1 MPYDENRAA
10 RTLGFDPEPEG
21 HEGHTRRRLLAGAA
35 GAAVAAGSA
44 GLVGRAM
51 AASSSTSDDVLD
63 FIAIQ
68 EGFGVTFLSEAV
80 RRAPGTPSAQFLP
93 VLQSAVT
100 TEYQH
105 LKALEKLGHPSK
117 VDKYW
122 IPDAAFGA
130 GGAGL
135 FQSISEVEKVE
146 ISMYLI
152 GVTASTAKRNAFQS
166 RLCAEA
172 LGTECEHRALARAA
186 LVTLGASTDPPNN
199 VGFESYSQRSVPVV
213 KAALEGLGIGYGKQ
227 GAGPGAFYKYPGS
240 PLADG
245 VGLPVT
251 STVPK

>member
-1 MPYDENRAA
+1 MPYDENQGA
-10 RTLGFDPEPEG
+10 RTPGFDPESEG
-21 HEGHTRRRLLAGAA
+21 GDGHTRRRVLAGAA
-35 GAAVAAGSA
+35 GAVVAAGSA
-44 GLVGRAM
+44 GLVGSAL
-51 AASSSTSDDVLD
+51 AASSRSSDDVFS

-100 TEYQH
+100 TEFQH
-105 LKALEKLGHPSK
+105 LRALEKLGHPSK

-135 FQSISEVEKVE
+135 FQSIAEVEKIE
-146 ISMYLI
+146 ISLYLI
-152 GVTASTAKRNAFQS
+152 GVTASTAKGSAFQS

-172 LGTECEHRALARAA
+172 LGTECEHRVLARSA
-186 LVTLGASTDPPNN
+186 LVTLGASTEPPNN
-199 VGFESYSQRSVPVV
+199 VGFESYGQRTVPVV
-213 KAALEGLGIGYGKQ
+213 KAALEGLGIGYGEQ
-227 GAGPGAFYKYPGS
+227 GATPGAFYEYPGS